1 KGVIVGP
8 SSTVFHAGLAKVFKF
23 SERARLRFETTATNL
38 FNHPNFSNPG
48 LTLNNVSFGKISS
61 TVVDS
66 DLDQSGARAL
76 RMGLRFEW

>member
-1 KGVIVGP
+1 M
-8 SSTVFHAGLAKVFKF
+8 
-23 SERARLRFETTATNL
+23 RLRFEMTATNL
-38 FNHPNFSNPG
+38 FNHPNFANPA